1 MRDKSEAALIE
12 RQDRADKREDAV
24 HAKLSISSWEMTAC
38 AKVRE
43 FIVSSGRYAHQ
54 VNIMAEDA
62 DGILCHY
69 NGTPVR
75 IRVEALT
82 GAEREA
88 LHFGSRNPDRGHDAP
103 DAAGRISS
111 PTASSAAIV
120 STVAA

>member
-1 MRDKSEAALIE
+1 MRDKSVAALIE

-24 HAKLSISSWEMTAC
+24 TAKLSISSWEMTAC

-75 IRVEALT
+75 IRVEPLT

-88 LHFGSRNPDRGHDAP
+88 LHFGSRNSDRRGEPA
-103 DAAGRISS
+103 DAAGNFNS
-111 PTASSAAIV
+111 PVGPAAID
-120 STVAA
+120 STVTA